1 MYNFILLFLKRVY
14 SFKIFKRIVP
24 SLLRKFGGLKIINI
38 YNFQLY
44 ASLSDSIE
52 REIFLTNHY
61 DKDRLDFLE
70 KYLTKYNFEY
80 FFDIGSY
87 IGFYSLFFHHKK
99 CIPKVFAFEPNNKN
113 FNKLIKNIK
122 LNESNIKT
130 YNIALS
136 NNKGEGKIWFNNS
149 NKTGGSSILNP
160 SDNEIKKY
168 EKSKIL
174 YENVKL
180 DTLDS
185 IFYNI
190 IGKKIFIK
198 IDVERHE
205 LNVLQGSIKLI
216 KNNDILLQIEILE
229 EQKKIVF
236 DHLKRNNFIH
246 HHTIDDDHF
255 FSNFITT

>member
-1 MYNFILLFLKRVY
+1 MHNFILLFLRRIY
-14 SFKIFKRIVP
+14 IFKIFKRIVP
-24 SLLRKFGGLKIINI
+24 SILRKFGGLKIINT
-38 YNFQLY
+38 YNFKLY
-44 ASLSDSIE
+44 TSLSDSIE

-70 KYLTKYNFEY
+70 KYLRKYNFEY

-99 CIPKVFAFEPNNKN
+99 RIPNVFAFEPNNKN

-122 LNESNIKT
+122 LNKSNIKA

-136 NNKGEGKIWFNNS
+136 NNKGDGTIWFNNS
-149 NKTGGSSILNP
+149 NKTGGSSILNR

-185 IFYNI
+185 IFHNI
-190 IGKKIFIK
+190 IGKMIFIK

-205 LNVLQGSIKLI
+205 INVLQGSIKFI
-216 KNNDILLQIEILE
+216 KNNDILLQIEILK

-236 DHLKRNNFIH
+236 DHLRKSNFTH
-246 HHTIDDDHF
+246 HHSIDDDHF